1 LCTPPEKAVL
11 ERVRQTRGEVF
22 AVHQSPLVCM
32 GLVEPNGDIETTDL
46 TETVADPDHELW
58 SHRAMADDRVVTSE
72 DAVSELS
79 QAFDSLVNDGIV
91 NKNESHG
98 PPAMFLLESL

>member
-1 LCTPPEKAVL
+1 
-11 ERVRQTRGEVF
+11 VRQTRGDVF

-32 GLVEPNGDIETTDL
+32 GLVERNTDTETTDFAN
-46 TETVADPDHELW
+46 TIADPDHELW
-58 SHRAMADDRVVTSE
+58 SQSGMASDRVINQE
-72 DAVSELS
+72 DAISELS